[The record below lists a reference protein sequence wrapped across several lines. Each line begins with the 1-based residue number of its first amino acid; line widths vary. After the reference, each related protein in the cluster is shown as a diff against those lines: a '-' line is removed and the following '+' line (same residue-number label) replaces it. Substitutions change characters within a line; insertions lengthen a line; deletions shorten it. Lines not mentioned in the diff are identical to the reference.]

1 MRTKGM
7 KVHGD
12 KEGGRPRGLFSG
24 LSSERLREKDSKPR
38 RRRRSK
44 EKKSFPSLPLTVQSS
59 SGSRSSSSGISSP
72 ISSPSPTEA
81 AGGVEGDEANAATRF
96 NCRRS
101 VGMVVAVVVLKLAA
115 CLGALT
121 AAVHLEKQVFVRE
134 DIFVDARIAVR
145 REEKHRRALPGT
157 MFLF

>member
-1 MRTKGM
+1 M

-12 KEGGRPRGLFSG
+12 KEGGRPRGLSSG